1 MYSVTN
7 YHKSDFDKVCLTDN
21 LCVSDGVHISLHL
34 PENPGYAAV
43 TGWGDVDRTCGVGN
57 GEDVC
62 ARAAL

>member
-1 MYSVTN
+1 M
-7 YHKSDFDKVCLTDN
+7 
-21 LCVSDGVHISLHL
+21 SDGVHISLHL

-57 GEDVC
+57 GDDFC